1 LPPDPNLD
9 FWKTQQKVFIS
20 GISPPAG
27 MLALSLAVSA
37 ALRLPMS
44 ACAATMS
51 PATATS
57 SSRRVLLQ
65 RGASAFAAFAATPT
79 FANSD
84 KGYLTMS
91 EYQALKQQALKDE
104 RLYGLFEALR
114 TRAAQTSEFTTLA
127 DKDDLAGV
135 SKLALAW
142 DSTIRQQT
150 LDEASKQLTGA
161 DKDAGAALSKKVL
174 EDLKQL
180 DKLAKEGNKAEV
192 AGATATLKGHVLEF
206 VALEP
211 QRLQDKFGVGDL

>member
-1 LPPDPNLD
+1 
-9 FWKTQQKVFIS
+9 
-20 GISPPAG
+20 
-27 MLALSLAVSA
+27 
-37 ALRLPMS
+37 
-44 ACAATMS
+44 MS

-127 DKDDLAGV
+127 DKDDLTGV

-192 AGATATLKGHVLEF
+192 AGATATLK
-206 VALEP
+206 VAAPAERATERATTLARIAVRSGSSLLSHRARARLGSP
-211 QRLQDKFGVGDL
+211 QSTAQMSSSSDEGRRRAP